1 MQAASELRPH
11 PGGVAQTLF
20 RMVVSGLQ
28 RDDDKLLSDWNGTI
42 IGPANT
48 VFDGRIYMCA
58 PPPAP
63 VPLVF
68 DMETGKGCAP
78 VS

>member
-1 MQAASELRPH
+1 
-11 PGGVAQTLF
+11 
-20 RMVVSGLQ
+20 MVVSGLQ

-58 PPPAP
+58 PSGPSPAR
-63 VPLVF
+63 F
-68 DMETGKGCAP
+68 
-78 VS
+78 